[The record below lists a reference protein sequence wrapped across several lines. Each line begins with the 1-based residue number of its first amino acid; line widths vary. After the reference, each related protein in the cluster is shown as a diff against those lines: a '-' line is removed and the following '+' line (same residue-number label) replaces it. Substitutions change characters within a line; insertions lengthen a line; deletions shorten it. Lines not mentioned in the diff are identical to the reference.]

1 MSKIDQWSKMAENAS
16 LIDNEL
22 YAKFDVKRGLRN
34 ADQTGVLVGL
44 TNVGTVIG
52 VEKTETGTTPVEG
65 RLEYRGISIDKI
77 VDGFQTDKREGFDET
92 AYLLLYGKLPNRQE
106 LEEFTFYLAQQRYL
120 PQYFT
125 KDIILS
131 FRGKDVMNMLARS
144 VLALYTTEENPDDVS
159 TKNVLEQSLSLIAKF
174 PAIVAYS
181 FHGMRYHHMNKALII
196 RHPKPEMS
204 TAENF
209 LYMLKGGNRYTPLE
223 VETLDLMLVLHA
235 EHGGGN
241 NSSFTTHV
249 VSSSLTD
256 TYSAIAAALGS
267 LKGPL
272 HGGANIKVMAMV
284 DEIKNNVRDWSS
296 EKEVGAYL
304 HKILDKKAFD
314 GSGKIY
320 GLGHAVYTLS
330 DPRAILLKKK
340 AREVAIEKNKLDEF
354 ELYSLIEKIA
364 PAIFAENKKDNKVI
378 APNVDFYS
386 GFVNCTLDIPPA
398 IYTPLFAM
406 SRIAGWSAHRIE
418 EINSAKRIIRPAYKA
433 VGPKTEYL
441 PLSKR

>member
-16 LIDNEL
+16 LIDNDL
-22 YAKFDVKRGLRN
+22 YTKFDVKRGLRN

-44 TNVGTVIG
+44 TNVGTVLG
-52 VEKTETGTTPVEG
+52 VEKTETGTTPIEG

-77 VDGFQTDKREGFDET
+77 VDGFQADKREGFDET
-92 AYLLLYGKLPNRQE
+92 TYLLLYGKLPNRQE
-106 LEEFTFYLAQQRYL
+106 LEEFTAYLAEQRFL
-120 PQYFT
+120 PKYFT

-174 PAIVAYS
+174 PAIVSYS
-181 FHGMRYHHMNKALII
+181 FHGMRYHHMNKALVI

-284 DEIKNNVRDWSS
+284 DEIKNNVRDWTS

-354 ELYSLIEKIA
+354 ELYSLIERIA
-364 PAIFAENKKDNKVI
+364 PGVFAENKKDNKVI

-398 IYTPLFAM
+398 IYTPMFAM

-418 EINSAKRIIRPAYKA
+418 EINSTKRIIRPAYKA
-433 VGPKTEYL
+433 VGPKTEYI